1 METKVG
7 RRWGTCPR
15 KRSVSLDLRIAQ
27 RLNVS
32 VQTVRGWRHGHEP
45 ARPQNRVAGMIEVAL
60 EQGLPQEV
68 ERLLHPIEIAKQ
80 QITIPEFSVV
90 LQASTQEADA
100 KEDVVEARF
109 TADPNRSTYL
119 PWRRATLNAIAQQQ
133 QLIAA
138 GDARFL

>member
-1 METKVG
+1 MIAKTT

-15 KRSVSLDLRIAQ
+15 KQPISLDLRIAQ

-32 VQTVRGWRHGHEP
+32 VQTVRGWRHGHEQ
-45 ARPQNRVAGMIEVAL
+45 ARPQNRVAAMVEVCL

-100 KEDVVEARF
+100 YEDVLEAKF
-109 TADPNRSTYL
+109 TAEPCRGTYL
-119 PWRRATLNAIAQQQ
+119 LWRRATLAGIAQQQ
-133 QLIAA
+133 RLIAA
-138 GDARFL
+138 GDVRFL

>member
-45 ARPQNRVAGMIEVAL
+45 ARPQNRVAGMIEVCL

-90 LQASTQEADA
+90 LQANTQEADA
-100 KEDVVEARF
+100 NEDVVEAKF
-109 TADPNRSTYL
+109 TADPNRNTYL

-133 QLIAA
+133 RLIAA
-138 GDARFL
+138 GDVRFL

>member
-1 METKVG
+1 METKVK
-7 RRWGTCPR
+7 RSWGTCPR
-15 KRSVSLDLRIAQ
+15 KQPISLDLRIAQ

-32 VQTVRGWRHGHEP
+32 VQTVRGWRHGHEQ
-45 ARPQNRVAGMIEVAL
+45 ARPQNRVAAMVEVCL

-68 ERLLHPIEIAKQ
+68 ERLLHPIEVAKQ

-100 KEDVVEARF
+100 TEDVVEAKF

-119 PWRRATLNAIAQQQ
+119 PARRAALNAIAQQQ
-133 QLIAA
+133 RLIAA

>member
-1 METKVG
+1 METTVA
-7 RRWGTCPR
+7 RRFGTVPR
-15 KRSVSLDLRIAQ
+15 KRSASLDLRIAQ
-27 RLNVS
+27 RLSVS

-45 ARPQNRVAGMIEVAL
+45 ARPQNRVAGMVEVCL
-60 EQGLPQEV
+60 EQDLPQEV

-80 QITIPEFSVV
+80 QITIPEFSVL
-90 LQASTQEADA
+90 LQASAQEADA

-133 QLIAA
+133 RLIAA
-138 GDARFL
+138 GDVRFL

>member
-1 METKVG
+1 METKVK
-7 RRWGTCPR
+7 RSWGTCPR
-15 KRSVSLDLRIAQ
+15 KQPGSLDLRIAQ

-45 ARPQNRVAGMIEVAL
+45 ARPQTRVAGMIEVCY
-60 EQGLPQEV
+60 EVGNHQEA

-80 QITIPEFSVV
+80 QVTIPEFSVV

-100 KEDVVEARF
+100 YEDVLEAKF
-109 TADPNRSTYL
+109 TAEPCRGTYL
-119 PWRRATLNAIAQQQ
+119 LWRRATLAGIAQQQ
-133 QLIAA
+133 RLIAA

>member
-7 RRWGTCPR
+7 ARWGTCPR
-15 KRSVSLDLRIAQ
+15 KQPISLDVRIAQ

-45 ARPQNRVAGMIEVAL
+45 ARPQNRVAAMIEVCL

-80 QITIPEFSVV
+80 QITIPEFSVL
-90 LQASTQEADA
+90 LQASAQEADA
-100 KEDVVEARF
+100 TEDVVEAKF

-133 QLIAA
+133 RLIAA
-138 GDARFL
+138 GDAKFL

>member
-1 METKVG
+1 METKTH
-7 RRWGTCPR
+7 RSWGTCPR
-15 KRSVSLDLRIAQ
+15 KQPVSLDLRIAQ
-27 RLNVS
+27 RLGVS

-45 ARPQNRVAGMIEVAL
+45 ARPQSRVAGMVEVCL
-60 EQGLPQEV
+60 ELGLTQEV

-90 LQASTQEADA
+90 FQASTQEADA
-100 KEDVVEARF
+100 NEDVIEARF
-109 TADPNRSTYL
+109 TADPCRGTYL

-133 QLIAA
+133 RLIAA

>member
-1 METKVG
+1 METNVA
-7 RRWGTCPR
+7 RRFGTVPR
-15 KRSVSLDLRIAQ
+15 KRSASLDLRIAQ

-32 VQTVRGWRHGHEP
+32 VQTVRAWRHGHEP
-45 ARPQNRVAGMIEVAL
+45 ARPQNRVAGMIEVCL

-80 QITIPEFSVV
+80 QITIPEFSVL

-100 KEDVVEARF
+100 TEDVVEARF

-133 QLIAA
+133 LLIAA

>member
-1 METKVG
+1 MLAKVK
-7 RRWGTCPR
+7 RHWGTCPR
-15 KRSVSLDLRIAQ
+15 KQPVSLDLRIAQ
-27 RLNVS
+27 RLGVS

-45 ARPQNRVAGMIEVAL
+45 ARPQSRVAGMVEVCL
-60 EQGLPQEV
+60 ELGLTQEV

-90 LQASTQEADA
+90 LQASTQESDA
-100 KEDVVEARF
+100 NEDVLEARF
-109 TADPNRSTYL
+109 TADPKRETYL

>member
-1 METKVG
+1 METTVA
-7 RRWGTCPR
+7 RRFGTVPR
-15 KRSVSLDLRIAQ
+15 KRSASLDLRIAQ
-27 RLNVS
+27 RLGVS
-32 VQTVRGWRHGHEP
+32 VQTVRAWRHGHEP

-100 KEDVVEARF
+100 TEDVVEARF

-119 PWRRATLNAIAQQQ
+119 MWRRATLNAIAQQQ
-133 QLIAA
+133 RQIAA
-138 GDARFL
+138 GDAKYL